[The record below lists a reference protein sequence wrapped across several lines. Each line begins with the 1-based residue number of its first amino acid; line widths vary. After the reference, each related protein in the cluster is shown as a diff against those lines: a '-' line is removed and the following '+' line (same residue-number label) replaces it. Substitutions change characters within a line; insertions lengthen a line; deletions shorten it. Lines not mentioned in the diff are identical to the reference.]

1 MPYFLLAQL
10 AIVAVVLAEI
20 FIFKTGLFSDIR
32 FWLAY
37 GIVVFFQLLTNG
49 YLTFNEIVTYN
60 PEVIGGTRVAFAPV
74 EDLFF
79 GFSLVTMT
87 MLVWVK
93 IKPSRGE

>member
-1 MPYFLLAQL
+1 MPYFLLAQIS
-10 AIVAVVLAEI
+10 IVAVVLAEI

-60 PEVIGGTRVAFAPV
+60 SEVIGGTRVAFAPV

-79 GFSLVTMT
+79 GFALVTMT